1 MFLDTITRPNK
12 VESVIKTLNFLE
24 KENVSN
30 QTIYDLYQ
38 PKEVNESDKQEQIK
52 ETLKVLKD

>member
-24 KENVSN
+24 KENVS
-30 QTIYDLYQ
+30 L
-38 PKEVNESDKQEQIK
+38 IK
-52 ETLKVLKD
+52 LFMICINLKR

>member
-12 VESVIKTLNFLE
+12 VESVIKTLDFLE

-38 PKEVNESDKQEQIK
+38 PKEVIECDKQEQIK
-52 ETLKVLKD
+52 ETLKF